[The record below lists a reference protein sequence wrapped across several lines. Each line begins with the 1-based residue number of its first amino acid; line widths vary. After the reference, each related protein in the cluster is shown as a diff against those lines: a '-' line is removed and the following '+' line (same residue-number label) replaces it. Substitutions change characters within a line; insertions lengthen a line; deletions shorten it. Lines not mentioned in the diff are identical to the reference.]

1 MGKEGVVIVIQAQNG
16 IQKILIG
23 DEAVVFRI
31 ILRLQHVVFVLGFL
45 HMIGKYLLGE
55 SILIFIVRVKVIRLI
70 SPRRQISATEIFS
83 NGISCKMAV
92 SVALILRF
100 VLVIRL
106 SSNRFAPPF
115 RRIVRQDYPNT
126 WCSVYLF

>member
-16 IQKILIG
+16 IQKILIA

-55 SILIFIVRVKVIRLI
+55 GILMLIVRVKGDPADIPAAADLRNGDFFKRHFLQNG
-70 SPRRQISATEIFS
+70 SQRRFDIAFRF
-83 NGISCKMAV
+83 GDP
-92 SVALILRF
+92 F
-100 VLVIRL
+100 VL
-106 SSNRFAPPF
+106 
-115 RRIVRQDYPNT
+115 QK
-126 WCSVYLF
+126 

>member
-16 IQKILIG
+16 IQKILIA

-55 SILIFIVRVKVIRLI
+55 SILILIVR
-70 SPRRQISATEIFS
+70 
-83 NGISCKMAV
+83 
-92 SVALILRF
+92 
-100 VLVIRL
+100 
-106 SSNRFAPPF
+106 
-115 RRIVRQDYPNT
+115 
-126 WCSVYLF
+126 

>member
-16 IQKILIG
+16 IQKILIA

-55 SILIFIVRVKVIRLI
+55 SILILIVRVKGD
-70 SPRRQISATEIFS
+70 PADISAAADLRNGDFLKWHFLQNGCQRRFDIAFRFGDTFIF
-83 NGISCKMAV
+83 K
-92 SVALILRF
+92 SVRSAFPKNCSPGLSKY
-100 VLVIRL
+100 LV
-106 SSNRFAPPF
+106 
-115 RRIVRQDYPNT
+115 
-126 WCSVYLF
+126 